1 LAGGNVVDDR
11 QRSAIH
17 IWLDTL
23 PAVLILCWTLAAPV
37 SIAVSQVFVGLAFA
51 AVVVRLIA
59 SRFRTG
65 FFTQNRLL
73 LAGIGFWLL
82 SQLPSVF
89 FSPDSAVSWRG
100 LGESDW
106 LILLC
111 LTVVWTEPSE
121 RWVVWW
127 FRGLGLSCS
136 IAAVYA
142 IWQHFQGWDLVR
154 DEALIGMGVF
164 FRGEGFLGFYLTFAG
179 VQLAVFGVLVAVLVS
194 KLSVKVRWYWI
205 LVSVLVGMSLWVTY
219 ARGAWMGAAIG
230 LLVLGYG
237 TGGWK
242 RGLIWLGTMI
252 GVAVIV
258 VLLVP
263 EIGGRI
269 GSLLQL
275 GDSGRGALWRGALL
289 MVGDQPLTG
298 IGIGRFQEVF
308 PRVYNGS
315 VYVDSYCHAHSDP
328 LNRLAETGVIG
339 VMGAMLLWGIL
350 GWMGW
355 RVWRVKQSNRCVIAG
370 RGAAIG
376 LLMLWVAGWS
386 QCYYTD
392 AEVGAVW
399 WFMVGLLGVGYNSV
413 VQSRGRGT

>member
-1 LAGGNVVDDR
+1 MGGDNQERVVT
-11 QRSAIH
+11 H
-17 IWLDTL
+17 WLDKL
-23 PAVLILCWTLAAPV
+23 PAVFIFCWTLAAPV
-37 SIAVSQVFVGLAFA
+37 SIAVSQVFIGLAFA
-51 AVVVRLIA
+51 AVVIRLVI

-65 FFTQNRLL
+65 FFAQNKLL
-73 LAGIGFWLL
+73 LVGICVWLL
-82 SQLPSVF
+82 SQIPSVLL
-89 FSPDSAVSWRG
+89 SPDSAVSWRG

-111 LTVVWTEPSE
+111 LAVVFSVPSE
-121 RWVVWW
+121 KWVVRWLV
-127 FRGLGLSCS
+127 GLGLSCS

-142 IWQHFQGWDLVR
+142 VWQHFQGWDLVR
-154 DEALIGMGVF
+154 NEVLIGMGVF

-179 VQLAVFGVLVAVLVS
+179 VQLAVFGMLVTVLVS
-194 KLSVKVRWYWI
+194 RLSGKIRWYW
-205 LVSVLVGMSLWVTY
+205 VVFSVLIALSLWATY
-219 ARGAWMGAAIG
+219 ARGAWVGAVIG
-230 LLVLGYG
+230 LLVLGFG

-242 RGLIWLGTMI
+242 RGLTWLGAMI
-252 GVAVIV
+252 GVVVLV

-263 EIGGRI
+263 ETGGRI

-275 GDSGRGALWRGALL
+275 GDSGRGALWQGALQ
-289 MVGDQPLTG
+289 MAGDHPLTG

-308 PRVYNGS
+308 PSVFTGG

-339 VMGAMLLWGIL
+339 VMGALVLWGIL

-355 RVWRVKQSNRCVIAG
+355 RMWRVQSSNLYVVVG
-370 RGAAIG
+370 RGAAVG

-386 QCYYTD
+386 QCYYSD

-399 WFMVGLLGVGYNSV
+399 WFMVGLLGVAFSYVSTGE
-413 VQSRGRGT
+413 